1 MSLAWQLLRVQR
13 SPDSSL
19 FHLLLL
25 QSQQRTNCLLCC
37 DTLRSLPANDALLLC
52 SGESKLRFWYP
63 FQCVCACTCVHVC
76 VCVPEPLRNSPTPAR
91 CPTIQLNSDATCPEM
106 ASDSLGQGLSPTRLP
121 SASNANGKPRLSPVL
136 LTNQL

>member
-1 MSLAWQLLRVQR
+1 MSVAWQLLRVQR

-37 DTLRSLPANDALLLC
+37 DTLRSLPANNALLLC
-52 SGESKLRFWYP
+52 SGENKILVSISM
-63 FQCVCACTCVHVC
+63 CVCVYMCACVC
-76 VCVPEPLRNSPTPAR
+76 VCVPESLRNSPTPAR

-121 SASNANGKPRLSPVL
+121 SASNANSKSRLSPVL
-136 LTNQL
+136 LTHQL